1 MVFLY
6 NYIKILHRHSVYKL
20 HFESYLT
27 GILGNFLFF
36 YMSSK
41 VFQRIINA
49 LDCIEMQVDMYLHND
64 KMAVLLTILKKG
76 YNELKQIPTFDR
88 LVNLKKRLVNC

>member
-1 MVFLY
+1 
-6 NYIKILHRHSVYKL
+6 
-20 HFESYLT
+20 
-27 GILGNFLFF
+27 
-36 YMSSK
+36 MSSK

>member
-27 GILGNFLFF
+27 GILGNSIYSF
-36 YMSSK
+36 
-41 VFQRIINA
+41 I
-49 LDCIEMQVDMYLHND
+49 
-64 KMAVLLTILKKG
+64 
-76 YNELKQIPTFDR
+76 
-88 LVNLKKRLVNC
+88 